1 MNSENLFHSVGA
13 SCICG
18 PKPRTLRI
26 SAFKGSARNDESGG
40 RASGPKVS
48 KNSVKL
54 KENEDT
60 ITESPNTNDIPI
72 AYASE
77 ANDSIASSPAI
88 HRLFKKWLTI
98 IQTQS
103 SSQEVNGIF
112 GEEPP
117 AREISKTEYGTQ
129 NKERS
134 EILKAVW
141 CHFLGLDATIKIPLL
156 IL

>member
-13 SCICG
+13 SCIYG
-18 PKPRTLRI
+18 PKPKSLRI
-26 SAFKGSARNDESGG
+26 SAFKGSAQNDESGG

-54 KENEDT
+54 KDDEDT
-60 ITESPNTNDIPI
+60 VAESSKTNDIPI
-72 AYASE
+72 AYTSE
-77 ANDSIASSPAI
+77 SNDSIASSPAI

-98 IQTQS
+98 ITTQS
-103 SSQEVNGIF
+103 SSQAVNGIY

-117 AREISKTEYGTQ
+117 TREISQAEYGTE

-134 EILKAVW
+134 EILKAIW
-141 CHFLGLDATIKIPLL
+141 CHFLGLDVTIKIPLL